1 MRRIAPAP
9 AWTFDVAAI
18 TITALD
24 VWLNSWYDDGL
35 TWGAGV
41 ATLSVAAIAL
51 RRRFPLAVFAAT
63 LPSVIAMGEAVAP
76 LIALYTLAVRTPH
89 RWLLG
94 ACVLVLGACSVV
106 PALFGP
112 ETWEMDSWFLVWA
125 AYAIAPPA
133 AAAFLG
139 QLVRA
144 QRELSE
150 RLEEITDAREH
161 EQLLMTKK
169 VLAEEREQLA
179 REMHDVVTHQ
189 VSLIAVRAGAL
200 QVRTTD
206 PEVQAEAE
214 TIRSLSVGTLDELRH
229 MVNLVRGGGSPPEL
243 TPQPTLDRL
252 GDLVKE
258 ADPAID
264 FAVGEMPELTAPM
277 ERAVYRTVQEGLTNA
292 RKHAPG
298 ANVSVSVDHRD
309 GEVEVQ
315 IVNTAPTDEP
325 VALPSSRHGLIGLR
339 QRAEFL
345 GGSLESGPTDAG
357 GWRLHLR
364 LPTAALT

>member
-1 MRRIAPAP
+1 MKWIGRVP
-9 AWTFDVAAI
+9 AWVLDVAVVAV
-18 TITALD
+18 AAAD
-24 VWLNSWYDDGL
+24 VWITGWWDPFTWPQGL
-35 TWGAGV
+35 AVLGA
-41 ATLSVAAIAL
+41 AALAL
-51 RRRFPLAVFAAT
+51 RRRFPLTVFLAT
-63 LPSVIAMGEAVAP
+63 LPSALIMGESVAP
-76 LIALYTLAVRTPH
+76 LIALYTLAVSTRR

-94 ACVLVLGACSVV
+94 ACVLVLAACVV
-106 PALFGP
+106 APFPVDLQGW
-112 ETWEMDSWFLVWA
+112 ETDSWFLVWA

-169 VLAEEREQLA
+169 ILAEEREQLA

-200 QVRTTD
+200 QVGTTD
-206 PEVQAEAE
+206 PAVRAEAE

-229 MVNLVRGGGSPPEL
+229 MVNLVRSGGSRTEL

-252 GDLVKE
+252 GELVDE
-258 ADPAID
+258 AGPAID
-264 FAVGEMPELTAPM
+264 FTMGEIPELTPPM
-277 ERAVYRTVQEGLTNA
+277 ERAIYRTVQEGLTNA

-298 ANVSVSVDHRD
+298 ARVRVSVTHRD
-309 GEVEVQ
+309 GGVDVEV
-315 IVNTAPTDEP
+315 VNTASTEAS

-339 QRAEFL
+339 QRADFL
-345 GGSLESGPTDAG
+345 GGHLESGPTDAG

-364 LPTAALT
+364 LPTGAMA